1 MSGTRSGAP
10 GRSTATPGQG
20 VSRVAASKSRT
31 EKTRTVTVAPLPPV
45 SVDVI
50 PGRLTEEDWNSMVTT
65 EEGEE
70 VVGEI
75 VDSLIGRVMDECYKV
90 YIQRQ
95 LIPFTISRLRDVMS
109 HMVEWTFI
117 PRDEG
122 ENETRPEET
131 RQEEPQPCPNDSWAQ
146 GCVPLTQPVLTARS
160 STPQAPSGP
169 PITCIPEQEAEP
181 EPQEVEISKS
191 PDPSEDR
198 PPSSRQL
205 DPSPEE
211 KTEKEASVTQKSPV
225 VIKPTP
231 PPNPPKKKS
240 VYRPYR
246 GPLRSAGLKNITKSL
261 EDTEKE
267 IILEEFLNV
276 KEESGFNENINLL
289 PPSLHNIL
297 KIQLGRPPQKTNVIY
312 DDEGNVLLV
321 PKLDLAKLPRH
332 HVRPRIEVLDC
343 SKEAECRGRK
353 SGQAE
358 VRTPIHQPQKEKRI
372 RDKGQPKW
380 LQITGQKRGPS
391 TSDSQTLQA
400 YTFTTTDHGKG
411 PVPTTAGLNL
421 DTIQLSHGVILR
433 EGNTTERGSIQS
445 LRQRELAWREESR
458 QLQPIRPSIT
468 LPSLSVDQL
477 IKNNIP
483 QVQPLRTFMLS

>member
-1 MSGTRSGAP
+1 M
-10 GRSTATPGQG
+10 
-20 VSRVAASKSRT
+20 SRVAASKSRL
-31 EKTRTVTVAPLPPV
+31 EKTRTVPVAPILPV

-95 LIPFTISRLRDVMS
+95 LIPFTISRIRDVMTQ
-109 HMVEWTFI
+109 MVEWTFI

-122 ENETRPEET
+122 EAETYPEET
-131 RQEEPQPCPNDSWAQ
+131 WQEEPQPCPNDSWAQ
-146 GCVPLTQPVLTARS
+146 GCVPITQPVLTARS
-160 STPQAPSGP
+160 SLPQASSEH
-169 PITCIPEQEAEP
+169 PITCIPEQEAETQ
-181 EPQEVEISKS
+181 PQEISKS

-198 PPSSRQL
+198 PPSSQQL

-211 KTEKEASVTQKSPV
+211 KTEKEASVTPKSPV

-231 PPNPPKKKS
+231 PPNPPKKRTG
-240 VYRPYR
+240 YRPYR

-267 IILEEFLNV
+267 IILEEFMNV

-289 PPSLHNIL
+289 PTSLHNIL
-297 KIQLGRPPQKTNVIY
+297 KIQLGRPPQNKNVIY
-312 DDEGNVLLV
+312 DDEGNVVSV
-321 PKLDLAKLPRH
+321 PKLDLAKLPQH
-332 HVRPRIEVLDC
+332 HVRPRIEVVDC
-343 SKEAECRGRK
+343 SKEAECRVRK
-353 SGQAE
+353 SGQAD

-380 LQITGQKRGPS
+380 FQITGQKHGPS
-391 TSDSQTLQA
+391 TFDSQTLQA
-400 YTFTTTDHGKG
+400 YTFTTTDHMKG
-411 PVPTTAGLNL
+411 LVPTTAGLSL

-483 QVQPLRTFMLS
+483 QVQPLMTFMPS